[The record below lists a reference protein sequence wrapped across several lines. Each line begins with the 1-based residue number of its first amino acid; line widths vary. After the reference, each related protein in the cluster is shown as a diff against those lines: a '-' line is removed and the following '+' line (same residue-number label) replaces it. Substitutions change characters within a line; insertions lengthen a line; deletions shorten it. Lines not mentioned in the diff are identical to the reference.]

1 MTLPFFYKN
10 FHFVQRFDNHNRI
23 HFRKGV
29 TAVPSPRGEKAYF
42 MEVYSRQV
50 DTVYRVCYSFMKNK
64 ADTEDLV
71 QETFLRL
78 LSSKKK
84 FENERHEKA
93 WLIVTASNLCKD
105 SLKKWWR
112 KNENIDDFLDIA
124 EDPKQEDGVLELIL
138 QLPDD
143 YKDAVY
149 MYYYE
154 GYTTV
159 EIAQHLNC
167 PEATVRSR
175 LMRAKKK
182 LQVMLG
188 GAAR

>member
-1 MTLPFFYKN
+1 MPSRHN
-10 FHFVQRFDNHNRI
+10 ARAEFVATYN
-23 HFRKGV
+23 
-29 TAVPSPRGEKAYF
+29 
-42 MEVYSRQV
+42 RQV

-78 LSSKKK
+78 LSTGKE
-84 FENERHEKA
+84 FESERHEKA

-105 SLKKWWR
+105 ALKKWWR
-112 KNENIDDFLDIA
+112 KSENIDDYLDIA
-124 EDPKQEDGVLELIL
+124 EEPKQEDGVLEIIL
-138 QLPDD
+138 QLPND

-154 GYTTV
+154 GYSTV
-159 EIAQHLNC
+159 EIAQHLKC

-175 LMRAKKK
+175 LSRARSK
-182 LQVMLG
+182 LQSMMG
-188 GAAR
+188 GVAR